1 MQRTTLGHEVRG
13 RVKIAELSEVQGN
26 ILAASLPAKCNGVRA
41 ATLRAKTKAEA
52 ARCLR
57 ISYLVFM
64 ILGGDPLVLN
74 AGKSHALL

>member
-13 RVKIAELSEVQGN
+13 RVKIVALSELQGN

-52 ARCLR
+52 ARCLH
-57 ISYLVFM
+57 ILYLVFM
-64 ILGGDPLVLN
+64 ILGGDPL
-74 AGKSHALL
+74 A